1 MVYQKQTCLG
11 LFCVQIRSTMM
22 NRFALADITK
32 LQIASHGLAAIAKLP
47 LVCRPL
53 RPHGFVDGI
62 ITWFH
67 RHSISPHE
75 QAPEDNKHNAVIGQ
89 KGWENIEAWICSWA
103 QVINS

>member
-1 MVYQKQTCLG
+1 MLIEYSRRERRTTGANVSVYQKELFMVYQKQTCLG

-67 RHSISPHE
+67 RHNISP
-75 QAPEDNKHNAVIGQ
+75 
-89 KGWENIEAWICSWA
+89 
-103 QVINS
+103 